1 MNSTFNTFYYFT
13 DFLIISI
20 IVLPLFFWT
29 QKPVVRRMILI
40 LTTSYLLFVI
50 APRLLLFYFLF
61 WLSIWIAQISLATK
75 QRSSLLIIL
84 IIIFLA
90 PLIIWKLYP
99 AEFNIQFNLITHQ
112 LLKQISQ
119 RLWEIDAVR
128 HLLIPIGFSFATFR
142 AIDLLIQTHLG
153 LINTLT
159 LDRILYFGFF
169 PPALIVGPIIEYRE
183 IELAPVAMT
192 SFKLQYLTEGIT
204 RIIIG
209 MTKIFVLAYP
219 LQLSSE
225 IFNNFDQ
232 NSSWIIWSSLFLF
245 SWFFY
250 LNFAGYADIAIGS
263 ARLYGFRIQENFN
276 FPYFQPNIQA
286 FWANWHI
293 SLTRFAQRN
302 VFIPLGGFRP
312 KTQYFAIIATIMVIA
327 LWHDL
332 SFPLILFGCYHGFAL
347 CIHRYWDN
355 RRKALKQKPTTSQ
368 IWIIIKQLVT
378 FLFVMLGF
386 PLMMLP
392 ISQIMPFY
400 LALLGY

>member
-20 IVLPLFFWT
+20 IALPLFFWT
-29 QKPVVRRMILI
+29 QKPVIRRMILI
-40 LTTSYLLFVI
+40 LTASYLLFVI

-61 WLSIWIAQISLATK
+61 WLSIWIAQVSLATT
-75 QRSSLLIIL
+75 QRCSLFVTLL
-84 IIIFLA
+84 IIFLA
-90 PLIIWKLYP
+90 PLITWKLFP
-99 AEFNIQFNLITHQ
+99 AEFNIQFNLMTHQ
-112 LLKQISQ
+112 LLGQISQ

-128 HLLIPIGFSFATFR
+128 HILIPIGFSFATFR
-142 AIDLLIQTHLG
+142 AIDLLIQTYLG
-153 LINTLT
+153 MIKTLT

-169 PPALIVGPIIEYRE
+169 PPVLVVGPIIEYRE
-183 IELAPVAMT
+183 IEPQSSATT
-192 SFKLQYLTEGIT
+192 SFKLEYLTEGIT

-219 LQLSSE
+219 LQFSSE
-225 IFNNFDQ
+225 IFNDFDH
-232 NSSWIIWSSLFLF
+232 NSPQIIWGSLFLF

-250 LNFAGYADIAIGS
+250 LNFAGYADIAIGT
-263 ARLYGFRIQENFN
+263 ARLYGFQIQENFN
-276 FPYFQPNIQA
+276 FPYFQPSIQA

-332 SFPLILFGCYHGFAL
+332 SFSLILFGCYHGFAL

-355 RRKALKQKPTTSQ
+355 RRKALHQKPTTLRMGM
-368 IWIIIKQLVT
+368 IIKQFIT

-400 LALLGY
+400 LALLGF